1 MNIEMSEVK
10 NKLAEAI
17 TAHLES
23 LPGCFFE
30 MSIQGED
37 VVWETCK
44 IEENQK
50 KIEEKSGTEIF
61 FKKSLLAMAEG
72 IFERMQIKTI
82 LKTMPKNQFS
92 EIDFSIKQNMKE
104 QQSIIFALKNKELK
118 IYLSKKGKFE
128 RELFFDDFF

>member
-1 MNIEMSEVK
+1 MNIEIREVK

-17 TAHLES
+17 TAYLES